1 MTRGNKKDAIRNF
14 IRRRFNVWNEKD
26 TTWMISEE
34 SFNAGVEWV
43 LNPDKFNQ
51 EYQNIFSQNDI
62 DEIAP

>member
-1 MTRGNKKDAIRNF
+1 
-14 IRRRFNVWNEKD
+14 
-26 TTWMISEE
+26 MISEE